1 MCFFN
6 QHLGFLHSPV
16 GFLLSNTAF
25 SLSNRAFPFLGFL
38 PLILQLFSSSLS
50 VAIYRSFSSYLPF
63 FRQLSTIL
71 TAAICLSFGSYLPLL
86 ELQSFFTTLP
96 SRRLISTCPSS

>member
-38 PLILQLFSSSLS
+38 LLILQIFSSSLS
-50 VAIYRSFSSYLPF
+50 VAIYCSFGCYLTF
-63 FRQLSTIL
+63 FWLLSAFL
-71 TAAICLSFGSYLPLL
+71 SVAICLF
-86 ELQSFFTTLP
+86 
-96 SRRLISTCPSS
+96 

>member
-38 PLILQLFSSSLS
+38 LLILQIFLPLFW
-50 VAIYRSFSSYLPF
+50 
-63 FRQLSTIL
+63 QLSTIL
-71 TAAICLSFGSYLPLL
+71 LAAIYRSYGSYLPSFRLL
-86 ELQSFFTTLP
+86 SAYLSVAICLF
-96 SRRLISTCPSS
+96 

>member
-38 PLILQLFSSSLS
+38 LLILQLFASSLS
-50 VAIYRSFSSYLPF
+50 VAIF
-63 FRQLSTIL
+63 
-71 TAAICLSFGSYLPLL
+71 LSFGSYLP
-86 ELQSFFTTLP
+86 FFWQL
-96 SRRLISTCPSS
+96 STALSVAICLF

>member
-25 SLSNRAFPFLGFL
+25 PLSNRAFPFPDFL
-38 PLILQLFSSSLS
+38 LLILQLFSSSLS
-50 VAIYRSFSSYLPF
+50 VAIYISFV
-63 FRQLSTIL
+63 
-71 TAAICLSFGSYLPLL
+71 SYLPL
-86 ELQSFFTTLP
+86 FW
-96 SRRLISTCPSS
+96 

>member
-38 PLILQLFSSSLS
+38 SLILQLFLPLFRLLSTALS
-50 VAIYRSFSSYLPF
+50 VAIYHSFSIYLPF
-63 FRQLSTIL
+63 FQYLSVI
-71 TAAICLSFGSYLPLL
+71 LL
-86 ELQSFFTTLP
+86 ELQSFFTRLP

>member
-6 QHLGFLHSPV
+6 QHLGFLLSPV

-38 PLILQLFSSSLS
+38 PLILQLFASSLS
-50 VAIYRSFSSYLPF
+50 VAIYH
-63 FRQLSTIL
+63 
-71 TAAICLSFGSYLPLL
+71 SFGSYLVKIA
-86 ELQSFFTTLP
+86 EE
-96 SRRLISTCPSS
+96 SRLGT

>member
-6 QHLGFLHSPV
+6 QHLGFLLSPV

-50 VAIYRSFSSYLPF
+50 VAICRSFGSYLPF
-63 FRQLSTIL
+63 FWLLSTVL
-71 TAAICLSFGSYLPLL
+71 SVAIYLSFGSYLPL
-86 ELQSFFTTLP
+86 FW
-96 SRRLISTCPSS
+96 

>member
-25 SLSNRAFPFLGFL
+25 PLSNRAFPFPGFL
-38 PLILQLFSSSLS
+38 LLILQLFSSSLS
-50 VAIYRSFSSYLPF
+50 VAICHSFV
-63 FRQLSTIL
+63 
-71 TAAICLSFGSYLPLL
+71 SYLPLFWL
-86 ELQSFFTTLP
+86 LSAALLVAICLF
-96 SRRLISTCPSS
+96 

>member
-25 SLSNRAFPFLGFL
+25 PLSNRAFPFLGFL
-38 PLILQLFSSSLS
+38 LLILQLFSSSLS
-50 VAIYRSFSSYLPF
+50 VAICR
-63 FRQLSTIL
+63 
-71 TAAICLSFGSYLPLL
+71 SFGSYLSLL

-96 SRRLISTCPSS
+96 SIRLISTCPSS